1 LSCRR
6 LHRLSSCP
14 AHPAVVFTVAS
25 VCVQCSG
32 RVVVGCT
39 SRGSAALATLRLV
52 CASCIVGRL
61 FLAVR
66 VMPFRPSSGR
76 FTVVSCGC
84 GGRLPLALVGCSARI
99 VSSYGSVVAYMVVGA
114 GTSASWLLVAL
125 SCSLCTAPHRSVGM
139 VRHRATPFRFVSS
152 ALCPTCGSSI
162 RCAFTPF
169 LPDSTHS
176 STHQAVHHSCFLFDG
191 DTTQRG
197 HKLRTQCAIC
207 GDPVQARGLCRSCCW
222 MYEDSS
228 DSD

>member
-1 LSCRR
+1 MSCRR

-162 RCAFTPF
+162 
-169 LPDSTHS
+169 
-176 STHQAVHHSCFLFDG
+176 SCFLFDG